1 MTRFV
6 HAILGAAAL
15 AMVATPAHAQRKR
28 EGYEFLEAVRERDGD
43 KATELLNQPG
53 NVLVN
58 SRDLTNGET
67 GLHIAAQRRDAVWIR
82 FLLGKG
88 ANPNIE
94 SRAGITPLETA
105 VQLGFVEGVEALLA
119 GGAVANTTNAAGET
133 PLISAVH
140 RRDVEMIRLLVDK
153 GADPLRT
160 DNSGRTARDYA
171 ALNGARSQVLEAL
184 DAAIEEKGKAASVY
198 GPN

>member
-15 AMVATPAHAQRKR
+15 AMVATPVHAQRKR

-58 SRDLTNGET
+58 SRDLSNGET

-94 SRAGITPLETA
+94 TRTGVTPLETA

-119 GGAVANTTNAAGET
+119 GGASANTTNAAGET

-171 ALNGARSQVLEAL
+171 ELGGARSQVLEAL
-184 DAAIEEKGKAASVY
+184 DAAIEEKGKAAPVY